1 MAITVT
7 NQSFNKGKNLAII
20 FQHISDQK
28 NITTKSFGDF
38 TLIFANDKIVG
49 INVFNY
55 QKYFVAQEG
64 FHLITNEIKDFLM
77 KKFTFLKP
85 EDFVSQIKVGK
96 IDSIKDHPNNSRLKI
111 LEVNFSEQVLQI
123 ITNVQDLKVN
133 NYYVFALAG
142 AVLASGLQIQNT
154 KVMNVESQGMI
165 VSYQA
170 IGINKSGLINFDDYQ
185 LNQPFEF

>member
-28 NITTKSFGDF
+28 NITTKSFDDF

-64 FHLITNEIKDFLM
+64 FHLITKEIKNFLI
-77 KKFTFLKP
+77 KKFSFLKLD
-85 EDFVSQIKVGK
+85 DFVNQIKVGK
-96 IDSIKDHPNNSRLKI
+96 IQSINDHPNNSRLKI

-123 ITNVQDLKVN
+123 ITNVQDLKIN
-133 NYYVFALAG
+133 HYYVFALAG

>member
-7 NQSFNKGKNLAII
+7 NQSFNKGKNLAIF
-20 FQHISDQK
+20 FQNSTNQK
-28 NITTKSFGDF
+28 NIITKSLDDF
-38 TLIFANDKIVG
+38 TLIFADEKIVG

-55 QKYFVAQEG
+55 QKYFVVQEG
-64 FHLITNEIKDFLM
+64 FHLITNEIKNFLM

-85 EDFVSQIKVGK
+85 EDFLSQIKVGK
-96 IDSIKDHPNNSRLKI
+96 IQSIKDHPNNSRLKL
-111 LEVNFSEQVLQI
+111 LEVNFGKQVLAI

-133 NYYVFALAG
+133 HYYVFALAG
-142 AVLASGLQIQNT
+142 ATLASGLQIQNT

-170 IGINKSGLINFDDYQ
+170 IGINKSGLINFEDYQ
-185 LNQPFEF
+185 LDQPFEF

>member
-28 NITTKSFGDF
+28 NITTKSFDDF

-64 FHLITNEIKDFLM
+64 FHLITKEIKNFLI
-77 KKFTFLKP
+77 KKFSFLKLD
-85 EDFVSQIKVGK
+85 DFVNQIKVGK
-96 IDSIKDHPNNSRLKI
+96 IQSIKDHPNNSRLKI

-123 ITNVQDLKVN
+123 ITNVQDLKIN
-133 NYYVFALAG
+133 HYYVFALAG

>member
-64 FHLITNEIKDFLM
+64 FHLITKEIKEFLM
-77 KKFTFLKP
+77 KKFTFLKQ
-85 EDFVSQIKVGK
+85 EDFVNQIKVGK

-111 LEVNFSEQVLQI
+111 LEVNFGEQVLQI

-133 NYYVFALAG
+133 HFYVFALAG
-142 AVLASGLQIQNT
+142 ATLASGLQIQNT

-170 IGINKSGLINFDDYQ
+170 IGINQSGLINFDDYK

>member
-77 KKFTFLKP
+77 KKFTFLKLD
-85 EDFVSQIKVGK
+85 DFVNQIKVGK